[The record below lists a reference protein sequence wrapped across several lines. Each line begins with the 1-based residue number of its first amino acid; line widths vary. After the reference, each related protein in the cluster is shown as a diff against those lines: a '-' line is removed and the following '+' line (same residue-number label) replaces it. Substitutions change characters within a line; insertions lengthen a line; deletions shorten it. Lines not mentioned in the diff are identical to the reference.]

1 MPRSFKRSR
10 IVRGELL
17 RDRNRSRHRA
27 DGANLDR
34 VPDVAL
40 NEVVVKQHGSLER
53 RRWALE
59 RVTEDPDQ
67 NRPRIEVRECLA
79 HVLRARDGVVLDAA
93 LRESGCG
100 CEVVVCSERD
110 DEDVGVVRTV
120 VGRHPSRL
128 RVDLGHTFLA
138 KLDSVLGDLAVVQ

>member
-1 MPRSFKRSR
+1 
-10 IVRGELL
+10 
-17 RDRNRSRHRA
+17 A
-27 DGANLDR
+27 DGTNLDR
-34 VPDVAL
+34 IPDATFE
-40 NEVVVKQHGSLER
+40 EVIVKQHGGLER

-59 RVTEDPDQ
+59 WVTKDPYQ

-100 CEVVVCSERD
+100 SEVVVCSERN

-120 VGRHPSRL
+120 VVCDAP
-128 RVDLGHTFLA
+128 
-138 KLDSVLGDLAVVQ
+138 